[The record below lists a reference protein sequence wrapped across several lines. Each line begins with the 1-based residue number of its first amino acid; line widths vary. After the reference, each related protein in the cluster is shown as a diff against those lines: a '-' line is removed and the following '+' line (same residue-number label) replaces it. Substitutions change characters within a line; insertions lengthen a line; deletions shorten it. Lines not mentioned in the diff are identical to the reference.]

1 MAFGGEGI
9 KIWWGS
15 LLGEI
20 FPGRGNEWIFGWWK
34 GENPASWTFLF
45 WMSFGHLFIGVKKK
59 NCKELGLGLRS
70 GIFFRVF
77 FIEPFSP
84 CWTWFWRSDMLTSKK
99 FLYVTYA
106 LTQFVKLWLFVEMF
120 LKYFL
125 ISHPFYLMNF
135 KVRYRSLIENPLHQ
149 Q

>member
-20 FPGRGNEWIFGWWK
+20 FPGRGEWMNFRLVERRK
-34 GENPASWTFLF
+34 PCLLNF

-84 CWTWFWRSDMLTSKK
+84 CWTWFWRSDLK
-99 FLYVTYA
+99 FWSVA
-106 LTQFVKLWLFVEMF
+106 LHRNWTQIRFVCDEEQHFEISNFVNNAYI
-120 LKYFL
+120 LLCTK
-125 ISHPFYLMNF
+125 
-135 KVRYRSLIENPLHQ
+135 
-149 Q
+149 